1 HNNRAERELRPPVI
15 ARKTSL
21 GSQSDAGAKTREII
35 MTLVHTL
42 AQLRHGN
49 SYSNFFRGVLIAK
62 SLVFNERV
70 QERACSVNLPS

>member
-1 HNNRAERELRPPVI
+1 
-15 ARKTSL
+15 
-21 GSQSDAGAKTREII
+21 